1 MPMYEVLS
9 QRIYL
14 VRTREEATFTVE
26 ASSPGAAGEQVEA
39 IACLDRQESGKT
51 WDVLK
56 TRETLKA
63 VRICRVKR
71 LPDDRPRPLP
81 FSRRVCIA
89 LGLT

>member
-14 VRTREEATFTVE
+14 VRTREEATFMVE
-26 ASSPGAAGEQVEA
+26 ASSPGAASEQVEA
-39 IACLDRQESGKT
+39 IACLHRQESGTT
-51 WDVLK
+51 WDLLK
-56 TRETLKA
+56 TKETLKA

-71 LPDDRPRPLP
+71 LPDPARTLP
-81 FSRRVCIA
+81 FRRRLCIA